1 MAGLKIMSQ
10 ISVGNLVKVVLG
22 SYLVYVIIMANLK
35 LQSDQIGTIFRIVS
49 KKTVQASKI
58 FIFASYL
65 TNFYTETIP

>member
-1 MAGLKIMSQ
+1 MAGLEIMNQ
-10 ISVGNLVKVVLG
+10 ISVRNLVKVVLG

-58 FIFASYL
+58 VIFASYL

>member
-1 MAGLKIMSQ
+1 MAGLKIMNQ

-58 FIFASYL
+58 FSFASYL